1 LVTIGLH
8 RNLVARAALPARGS
22 TEEEGVMLN
31 VRYGGKKGRLVRFA
45 EAKDLLVVRTASRNA
60 LEDVPLSST
69 ARRALADFERI
80 VHFREA
86 GVELYRARTPQ
97 RARRMRDVARGA
109 LKKERAVQFAGRALR
124 DAKSGAMAVYTENL
138 FIKLDDD
145 VAASRARKLIKD
157 HRLEIKQELDYARNG
172 FFVGAKEGMGQKV
185 FALAEKLLENP
196 SVDLCQPELVR
207 RLRPRT
213 AFPQQWH
220 LKKTTVSG
228 NAIDAHANVAAAWAL
243 TQGEG
248 TVIAVIDD
256 GFDLEHEELASP
268 NKIVAPRDA
277 TRQTDNPRPVGSD
290 RHGHACAGVACADGR
305 FGASGVAPRARLM
318 PIRLASGLGSQ
329 READAFFWAAQHG
342 ADVISCSWGPADGTW
357 FDPNDPLHDEVVPIA
372 DSTRLAIDW
381 AVANGRG
388 GKGCV
393 IVWAAGNGNESVDND
408 GYASYAKVTAVA
420 ACNDMGKKS
429 AYSDFGAAVWCA
441 FPSNNGD
448 PSKTPGIWTTDRSGA
463 SGYNPGSTSRG
474 DAAGNY
480 TNSFG
485 GTSSAAPGVAGVAA
499 LILARNPG
507 LRWDEVKDVL
517 KRSCDRID
525 PSGGKYDADGHSKLY
540 GFGRVNAKRAVELSL
555 PANPDRTAIRTEVR
569 DVAIRDLQT
578 SKLALKVADDDP
590 LKSVRV
596 AIDIDHTYIGDLVVT
611 VRPPSALALGAITL
625 HDRGGGGTANIKKT
639 YDAVS
644 APGLAALAGKRPK
657 GTWTLVVQDKER
669 LDQGTLR
676 KFSLEMV
683 F

>member
-1 LVTIGLH
+1 L
-8 RNLVARAALPARGS
+8 
-22 TEEEGVMLN
+22 
-31 VRYGGKKGRLVRFA
+31 
-45 EAKDLLVVRTASRNA
+45 
-60 LEDVPLSST
+60 
-69 ARRALADFERI
+69 
-80 VHFREA
+80 
-86 GVELYRARTPQ
+86 
-97 RARRMRDVARGA
+97 RDAARGA
-109 LKKERAVQFAGRALR
+109 LKKERSIQFAGRALR
-124 DAKSGAMAVYTENL
+124 DAKSGAPVLYTENL
-138 FIKLDDD
+138 FVKLDDD

-172 FFVGAKEGMGQKV
+172 FFVGAKEGVGQKV
-185 FALAEKLLENP
+185 FGLAEKLLGDP
-196 SVDLCQPELVR
+196 SVELCQPELVR
-207 RLRPRT
+207 RLRPRA

-220 LKKTTVSG
+220 LKKATVSG
-228 NAIDAHANVAAAWAL
+228 NSIDAHASVEAAWAL

-256 GFDLEHEELASP
+256 GVDLEHEEFSSP

-277 TRQTDNPRPVGSD
+277 TRQSDNPRPVGSD
-290 RHGHACAGVACADGR
+290 RHGQACAGVACADGR

-329 READAFFWAAQHG
+329 READAFFWAAEHG
-342 ADVISCSWGPADGTW
+342 ADVISCSWGPEDGTW
-357 FDPNDPLHDEVVPIA
+357 FDPDDPLHDEVVPIA

-381 AVANGRG
+381 AVGNGRG

-393 IVWAAGNGNESVDND
+393 VVFAAGNGNESVDND
-408 GYASYAKVTAVA
+408 GYASYPKVIAVA

-441 FPSNNGD
+441 FPSNHGD

-463 SGYNPGSTSRG
+463 SGYNSGSVSRG

-499 LILARNPG
+499 LVLSRNSA

-525 PSGGKYDADGHSKLY
+525 TTGGKYDTQGHSKLY
-540 GFGRVNAKRAVELSL
+540 GFGRVNAKKAVDLAL
-555 PANPDRTAIRTEVR
+555 PAHPDATAILTEVR
-569 DVAIRDLQT
+569 DVPIRDLKT
-578 SKLALKVADDDP
+578 SKLTLAVAENGP

-596 AIDIDHTYIGDLVVT
+596 AVDVDHTYIGDLVVT
-611 VRPPSALALGAITL
+611 VRPPSALGLTGITL
-625 HDRGGGGTANIKKT
+625 HDRSGGGTANIKKT
-639 YDAVS
+639 YDAVN
-644 APGLAALAGKRPK
+644 APGLATLTGKRPK

-669 LDQGTLR
+669 LDQGTIR
-676 KFSLEMV
+676 KFSLEMT